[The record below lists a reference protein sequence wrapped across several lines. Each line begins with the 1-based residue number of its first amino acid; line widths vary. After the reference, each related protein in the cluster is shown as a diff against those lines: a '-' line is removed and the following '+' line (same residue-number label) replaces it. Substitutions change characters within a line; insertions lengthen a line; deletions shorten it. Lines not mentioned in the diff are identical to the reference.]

1 MATKKI
7 EVSSIDT
14 RTFMSELF
22 RMFELGAKWEDGL
35 FAVKRP
41 VLSAQLLIDDKVDVS
56 GSPNI
61 RLVPTLAPE
70 PVAKQKVDAPS
81 TATASDKSPKTA
93 PQAAQ
98 APKQA
103 SPTPTQQASDKTPKN
118 GVKQSSS
125 K

>member
-1 MATKKI
+1 ML
-7 EVSSIDT
+7 S
-14 RTFMSELF
+14 
-22 RMFELGAKWEDGL
+22 GEDGL

-103 SPTPTQQASDKTPKN
+103 SPTPTQQASDKTPKK
-118 GVKQSSS
+118 GVKQSSVNKWIACTPLIKNRVS
-125 K
+125 CLEV